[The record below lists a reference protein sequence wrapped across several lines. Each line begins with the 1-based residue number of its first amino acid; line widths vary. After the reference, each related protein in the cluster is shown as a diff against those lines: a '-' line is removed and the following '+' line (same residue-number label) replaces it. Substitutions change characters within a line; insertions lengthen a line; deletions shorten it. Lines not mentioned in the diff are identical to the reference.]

1 MTIQEAYEAMLQ
13 GHKVA
18 HNTYDNDEFNFM
30 ECTQIKDEHGYH
42 WGLKGVLP
50 WRERVESDWAQEG

>member
-18 HNTYDNDEFNFM
+18 HNTYDEDEFNFM
-30 ECTQIKDEHGYH
+30 EGVEHKH
-42 WGLKGVLP
+42 
-50 WRERVESDWAQEG
+50 ECNFS